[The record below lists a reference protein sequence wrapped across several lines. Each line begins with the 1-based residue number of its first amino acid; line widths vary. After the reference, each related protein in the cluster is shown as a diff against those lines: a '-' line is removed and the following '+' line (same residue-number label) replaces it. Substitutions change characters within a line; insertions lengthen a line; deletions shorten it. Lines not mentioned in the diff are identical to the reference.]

1 VLRIETDKLQAGMVL
16 AKAITNEAGMV
27 MLSEGSALT
36 DSMIR
41 RLGSMEINSVFIEGD
56 APDAKSKEELLADI
70 DQRFRKTENEKYMSV
85 IKNALKTRIEEVH
98 K

>member
-1 VLRIETDKLQAGMVL
+1 VRRIEKDKLEAGMVL
-16 AKAITNEAGMV
+16 AKPITNEAGMV

-41 RLGSMEINSVFIEGD
+41 RLGSMEINSIFIEGD
-56 APDAKSKEELLADI
+56 APGAKSKEELLADI
-70 DQRFRKTENEKYMSV
+70 EKRFSKTENEQFMKV
-85 IKNALKTRIEEVH
+85 IKETLKSRIEEVY